1 MKRPQSEYGLA
12 LSELTTLFAIALA
25 GGAGHREAL
34 VWSANRA
41 TNPRLEDYAL
51 LATSVDDGM
60 PLNAACRLALADSS
74 EARFQEFVT
83 KLELSAKLGTSLQQ
97 QLTNFRNTLRS
108 DYLIEFRSLALK
120 SETRMLFPQVL
131 ITLPLSI
138 LFALFPSIQMLQGA
152 NL

>member
-1 MKRPQSEYGLA
+1 MKRPNSEYGLA
-12 LSELTTLFAIALA
+12 LSELTTLCAIALA

-34 VWSANRA
+34 TWSANRA

-60 PLNAACRLALADSS
+60 PLDAACQLAIADST
-74 EARFQEFVT
+74 EPRFQEFVT
-83 KLELSAKLGTSLQQ
+83 KLELSARLGTSLQQ
-97 QLTNFRNTLRS
+97 QLANFRATLHGE
-108 DYLIEFRSLALK
+108 YLIEFRALALK
-120 SETRMLFPQVL
+120 AETRMLFPQVL